1 MRQASLAAAALILS
15 AVPTYAQST
24 NGSSQPSGGNESII
38 RTPPSSNGASNGNSG
53 NIGAPTSTYPAPLR
67 DLNNPSVTYGNNGRF
82 VNPNV
87 GGGVRRR

>member
-1 MRQASLAAAALILS
+1 MQKAVLAAAAILLS
-15 AVPTYAQST
+15 AAPSYAQSA
-24 NGSSQPSGGNESII
+24 NGSPQSSGGNESII
-38 RTPPSSNGASNGNSG
+38 RTPPSSGASNGNSG

-82 VNPNV
+82 VSPNI